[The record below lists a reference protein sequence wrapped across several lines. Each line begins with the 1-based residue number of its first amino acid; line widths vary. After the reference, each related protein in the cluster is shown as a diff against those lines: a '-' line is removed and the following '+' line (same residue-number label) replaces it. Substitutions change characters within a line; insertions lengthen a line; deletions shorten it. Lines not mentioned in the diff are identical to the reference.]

1 MLTALH
7 RLLEAGFKAQRRVDP
22 FVRPPFVPLLHGP
35 LTRLFQAAIN
45 ATRPNLSLGLAE
57 ERKLDGEDELTDAIV
72 AAMTAHLDQDFRP
85 GAFERGGQTKTYGL
99 AIGELEILGGLPA
112 HLRHGIFASPR
123 RYPAWVRFSNPG
135 PHLERDIDDVGVAS
149 ISVKLMEVE
158 GEKLIDEERHTQ
170 DFTTVSTPIFVSRDI
185 RANVALQKWSKRH
198 LGLFYF
204 LDPRASHI
212 RELIMQGLWSQTLTN
227 PLAHA
232 YYGCV
237 PYLHGPGQAI
247 QYAFLPR
254 GKVDERIPRLPL
266 RPPDDYMRQALVRS
280 LADASAEFVMTVQL
294 QTDPHRMPI
303 EDAAV
308 LWPERLSPRIPVA
321 ILRLPQQQV
330 DRRERSALDRRLRVN
345 PWHSLAAHRPLGN
358 QNRARL
364 RIYYELAAHRQRMNA
379 EAHHEPTPSDPE
391 FRC

>member
-7 RLLEAGFKAQRRVDP
+7 RLLEAGFRAQRRIDP
-22 FVRPPFVPLLHGP
+22 FVRPPLRPLLHGP
-35 LTRLFQAAIN
+35 LTRLLQAAIN
-45 ATRPNLSLGLAE
+45 ATRPDHGLGLAE
-57 ERKLDGEDELTDAIV
+57 ERMLDGEDELVAAIV
-72 AAMTAHLDQDFRP
+72 AEMTAHLAQDFRP
-85 GAFERGGQTKTYGL
+85 GAVERGGQTKTYGL
-99 AIGELEILGGLPA
+99 AIGELEVLGGLPA
-112 HLRHGIFASPR
+112 HLRHGIFAAPR

-170 DFTTVSTPIFVSRDI
+170 DFTTVSTPTFVSRDI

-212 RELIMQGLWSQTLTN
+212 RELAMQGLWSRTLSN
-227 PLAHA
+227 PLAET

-247 QYAFLPR
+247 QYSFLPR
-254 GKVDERIPRLPL
+254 TRVDERIPRLPL
-266 RPPDDYMRQALVRS
+266 RPPDDYLRQALVRS
-280 LADASAEFVMTVQL
+280 LAGGGAEFVMTVQL

-321 ILRLPQQQV
+321 RLHLPRQQV
-330 DRRERSALDRRLRVN
+330 DRPDRIAFDRKLRVN

-364 RIYYELAAHRQRMNA
+364 RIYHELAAYRQRMNG
-379 EAHHEPTPSDPE
+379 EPHHEPTPNDPE